1 MNLLKGEMVR
11 GKSSWSKKILM
22 LVTFRGYL
30 EKTRPDTETE
40 G

>member
-1 MNLLKGEMVR
+1 MHLLKGEMVR
-11 GKSSWSKKILM
+11 GKDWSKKILM

-30 EKTRPDTETE
+30 EKTRPDTEIE